1 MSLQPHV
8 WRRYVEPGLVAE
20 KTEPENPASA
30 FIPVG
35 PDGRG
40 LQLRRRIQESRSRG
54 CEEGSA
60 GGDDR
65 LAVLVAGG
73 LRSLRAVFYPYGM
86 AQRGHVPH
94 CRRPWRCRLRPA
106 ALRAAQQL
114 A

>member
-1 MSLQPHV
+1 MSFQPHF

-20 KTEPENPASA
+20 TTEPENPAPA
-30 FIPVG
+30 LIPLG

-40 LQLRRRIQESRSRG
+40 LQLRRSVQESRSRG

-73 LRSLRAVFYPYGM
+73 LRSLRTVFYSYGM
-86 AQRGHVPH
+86 AQRRHVSH
-94 CRRPWRCRLRPA
+94 WRRPRRCRFRPA
-106 ALRAAQQL
+106 ALRTAQ
-114 A
+114 